1 LQAVTSAASLP
12 VGQAPP
18 TWSPAERRVRR
29 FLRLPDDSP
38 PVSVIDAQSAF
49 GKSIAISAVRCL
61 LTYVALPLLG
71 PIVDLS
77 GAVGPILGLVLG
89 LVSMV
94 AITFAARRLFAAEH
108 RYRWAYLVIGSGIF
122 VLLVVSVVFDIVA
135 LAT

>member
-1 LQAVTSAASLP
+1 
-12 VGQAPP
+12 
-18 TWSPAERRVRR
+18 
-29 FLRLPDDSP
+29 
-38 PVSVIDAQSAF
+38 VSVVDAQSAF

-77 GAVGPILGLVLG
+77 GSVGPILGLVLG

-108 RYRWAYLVIGSGIF
+108 RWRWPYLVLGSGIF